1 MENQKIYPHKVTKPI
16 QLLAAWLVGLVLVN
30 GSLLA
35 TSSAFNEP
43 VWLKATLIIA
53 AICNVPLFIGAIFL
67 LQTKFRPELQEDS
80 YYSKYLD
87 KSTSEYVTLSKD
99 DELISLVS
107 DLRSEVVRIEKEAI
121 ASTHKQPE
129 ESLSESPWH
138 PWGVALCDL
147 LPDFQDIRRELKK
160 NEIPIDHIFGKA
172 NTNKKLKANV
182 LSFSEEMD
190 FASIVKVLRMMHP
203 FSFEGYCY
211 SVTPSSVNKEE
222 IYLGGFGYL
231 NGGFY
236 PINKELQELLETD
249 LEPSDLKYFESQ
261 NPKIVI
267 HNKSMQPTANASAD

>member
-1 MENQKIYPHKVTKPI
+1 MENQKIEPYKVTKPI

-53 AICNVPLFIGAIFL
+53 AICNVPLFIGAVFV

-99 DELISLVS
+99 DELIALVS

-121 ASTHKQPE
+121 ASTQPE
-129 ESLSESPWH
+129 AVIPESPWH

-147 LPDFQDIRRELKK
+147 LPDFQDIRHELKK
-160 NEIPIDHIFGKA
+160 NGIPVDRIFGKA
-172 NTNKKLKANV
+172 NTNNKLQANV
-182 LSFSEEMD
+182 LSFSQEMD
-190 FASIVKVLRMMHP
+190 FASIIKVMKMMLP
-203 FSFEGYCY
+203 FSFQGYCY
-211 SVTPSSVNKEE
+211 SITPSSVNKEE
-222 IYLGGFGYL
+222 IFLGGFGYM

-236 PINKELQELLETD
+236 PINKELRELLETD